1 MASMKSNSLIL
12 LIFTGILTTV
22 LTACKTNNKIGFDDN
37 DPLTVEINDSIKVIA
52 STYLLDS
59 LPSSNTGTIML
70 GANEDPAFGKLKLS
84 SYFRIKAPAQSD
96 LPKDAVFDSLRLVL
110 KYSKYSY
117 GDTTKLQQ
125 LVVHRLKELIKLHK
139 VNNDVEPEEK
149 PLFVTNEDALFTT
162 STVKYDATPIGTH
175 SYKPSPGSK
184 DSVSIKLDDKWGN
197 ELFKMLVE
205 KDKRLSSADDFLN
218 YFKGMHIESINSS
231 AVIGFNADNLKML
244 VHYHYRNNN
253 GFPETG
259 KSEFVM
265 HDKQYQF
272 NHIEADR
279 QATSLKGLNQ
289 KNQEVDALTTGQ
301 QLFLQG
307 GSGIVTKILL
317 PGLTQ
322 FMHEPGIVVN
332 KVELIIQ
339 TKPSTYAL
347 YKVPASLI
355 LFIANDRNTPKFTIP
370 DAYETTTQQAA
381 FRPGNDN
388 GALASFTFNL
398 SEYADKIKKGEYK
411 NTSLLLSLPIDDL
424 IKTVNRAHI
433 TNDKSTLSVST
444 RITYTKY

>member
-1 MASMKSNSLIL
+1 MAFMKSKTLNFF
-12 LIFTGILTTV
+12 IFTGFLAAV
-22 LTACKTNNKIGFDDN
+22 LTACKSNNKIGFGDN

-70 GANEDPAFGKLKLS
+70 GANDDPALGKLKVS

-96 LPKDAVFDSLRLVL
+96 LPKDAVFDSLSLVL

-117 GDTTKLQQ
+117 GDTTKSQQ
-125 LVVHRLKELIKLHK
+125 LVVHRLNQLIKLHK

-149 PLFVTNEDALFTT
+149 PLFVTNEDALYTT
-162 STVKYDATPIGTH
+162 STFKYDAAPIGTH

-184 DSVSIKLDDKWGN
+184 DSISIKMDDKWGK

-205 KDKRLSSADDFLN
+205 KDRRLSSADEFLN
-218 YFKGMHIESINSS
+218 YFNGMQIESINSS
-231 AVIGFNADNLKML
+231 AIIGFNADDLKML
-244 VHYHYRNNN
+244 VHYHYRNTA

-259 KSEFVM
+259 KSEFAI

-272 NHIEADR
+272 NHIDADR
-279 QATSLKGLNQ
+279 QATSLKSLDE
-289 KNQEVDALTTGQ
+289 KHREVDASTTGQ

-307 GSGIVTKILL
+307 GSGIVTKLLL

-322 FMHEPGIVVN
+322 FMQEPGIVVN

-339 TKPSTYAL
+339 TKPSSYTL
-347 YKVPASLI
+347 YKAPASLI
-355 LFIANDRNTPKFTIP
+355 LFIANDRNTPKFTVP

-381 FRPGNDN
+381 LRPGNDN
-388 GALASFTFNL
+388 GSLTTFTFNL

-411 NTSLLLSLPIDDL
+411 NTSLLVSLPVDDL
-424 IKTVNRAHI
+424 IKTFNRLHI

>member
-1 MASMKSNSLIL
+1 MAFMKSKTLTF
-12 LIFTGILTTV
+12 LIFTGFLAAA
-22 LTACKTNNKIGFDDN
+22 LTACKSNNKIGFDDN

-70 GANEDPAFGKLKLS
+70 GANDDPALGKLKLS
-84 SYFRIKAPAQSD
+84 SYFRIKAPAQAD
-96 LPKDAVFDSLRLVL
+96 LPKDAVFDSLSLVL

-117 GDTTKLQQ
+117 GDTTKSQQ
-125 LVVHRLKELIKLHK
+125 LIVHRLKELIKLHK

-149 PLFVTNEDALFTT
+149 PLFVTDEDALFTT
-162 STVKYDATPIGTH
+162 STVKYDAVPLGTH

-184 DSVSIKLDDKWGN
+184 DSVSIKLNDNWGR
-197 ELFKMLVE
+197 ELFKMLLE
-205 KDKRLSSADDFLN
+205 KDKKLASADEFLN
-218 YFKGMHIESINSS
+218 YFNGMFIESANSS
-231 AVIGFNADNLKML
+231 AIIGFNTDDLKML
-244 VHYHYRNNN
+244 VHYHYRNDN

-259 KSEFVM
+259 KSEFVIN
-265 HDKQYQF
+265 DKQYQF
-272 NHIEADR
+272 NHIDADR
-279 QATSLKGLNQ
+279 QATNLKNLSQ
-289 KNQEVDALTTGQ
+289 KSQEVDAATTGQ
-301 QLFLQG
+301 QLFVQG

-339 TKPSTYAL
+339 TSPSTYAL
-347 YKVPASLI
+347 YKAPASLI
-355 LFIANDRNTPKFTIP
+355 LFIANDRNTPKFIVT

-381 FRPGNDN
+381 FRQGNDN
-388 GALASFTFNL
+388 GGLASFTFNL

-411 NTSLLLSLPIDDL
+411 NTSLFLSLPVDDL
-424 IKTVNRAHI
+424 IKSVNRLHI